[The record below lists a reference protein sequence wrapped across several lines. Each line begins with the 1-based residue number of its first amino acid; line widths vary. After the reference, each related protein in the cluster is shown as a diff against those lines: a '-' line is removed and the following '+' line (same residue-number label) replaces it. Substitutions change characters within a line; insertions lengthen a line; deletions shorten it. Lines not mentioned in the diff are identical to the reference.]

1 MKNKNLTLF
10 VIVLLFGALFLS
22 ACGGGDAQDVEEA
35 VQQVEEQAEEAAAE
49 AEEAVNTAATAAAE
63 AAAAAEEE
71 AAAAEATA
79 EAMAAEAEE
88 AAAAAEEEAAAAAT
102 TAAEEAAA
110 EEEEM
115 AEPEIS
121 LTIWADN
128 TRAPILQDLADDFE
142 AEYGVALVVEELG
155 FGDIRDQLTIA
166 GPAGE
171 GPDIIVGAHDWLGE
185 LVSNGLL
192 APIDLGEKEAD
203 FSPVALTAFTYDGEL
218 YGMPNATENV
228 ALFINTDIVPECPAT
243 WSDVRTISEEISANN
258 TGDTETDQYGF
269 VRMEGDPYHF
279 FPIQTAFGGYVFG
292 LTEEGYDPTDVGIDD
307 EGSLAAATWYG
318 DYVAAGL
325 QPQAVDWETMHLWFE
340 SGQSAMTITGPWAI
354 GRINDS
360 GIPYEICPIPGE
372 VEETGAPFLGAQGF
386 MVSAFSEDPLL
397 AQIFLTEFVATP
409 EVMQAFYDADPRV
422 PAYLPV
428 LEALDDPNIAALGV
442 AGENALPMP
451 AIPEMASV
459 WEAWG
464 NAVVL
469 ITQQGDEPVNAF
481 TNAADQIRT
490 AIEQQ

>member
-1 MKNKNLTLF
+1 MKLKNLTIL
-10 VIVLLFGALFLS
+10 VVLLLMGVMLLS
-22 ACGGGDAQDVEEA
+22 ACGGNAQ
-35 VQQVEEQAEEAAAE
+35 QQAEEAAQQVEEAAGEAVDTAATEAAELAAQAEETAAAMAAE
-49 AEEAVNTAATAAAE
+49 AEAAVAEEATAAAE
-63 AAAAAEEE
+63 AAAAVATE
-71 AAAAEATA
+71 APTA
-79 EAMAAEAEE
+79 
-88 AAAAAEEEAAAAAT
+88 
-102 TAAEEAAA
+102 EAAA
-110 EEEEM
+110 E
-115 AEPEIS
+115 S
-121 LTIWADN
+121 DLVLTIWADE
-128 TRAPILQDLADDFE
+128 TRTPILQSLAEDFA
-142 AEYGVALVVEELG
+142 AEYGVTLVVEQLG

-192 APIDLGEKEAD
+192 APIDLGDKAGD
-203 FSPVALTAFTYDGEL
+203 FAPAAIEAFTYDGEL

-243 WSDVRTISEEISANN
+243 WTEVAAISTELAANN
-258 TGDTETDQYGF
+258 TDDVATNKYGF

-292 LTEEGYDPTDVGIDD
+292 QTDAGYDPTDVGIDS
-307 EGSLAAATWYG
+307 EGSLAAAAFW
-318 DYVAAGL
+318 DQFVKDGL
-325 QPQAVDWETMHLWFE
+325 QPPAVDWETMHLMFE

-354 GRINDS
+354 GRITDS
-360 GIPYEICPIPGE
+360 GVPFEICPIPGE
-372 VEETGAPFLGAQGF
+372 VNEHGQPFLGSQGF
-386 MVSAFSEDPLL
+386 MVSAFAKDPLL
-397 AQIFLTEFVATP
+397 AQIFLSEFVATP

-428 LEALDDPNIAALGV
+428 LEALTDPNIAALGV

-469 ITQQGDEPVNAF
+469 IAQQGDDPVNAF
-481 TNAADQIRT
+481 TSAAEQIRT
-490 AIEQQ
+490 AIEEGN